1 MLTGFIIFSFLEF
14 YFCIS
19 QKEKMR
25 KIFKV
30 VPILFLIALIG
41 TYKIQNPIVYLAICF
56 GMIGDLFLISWN
68 KKMLFAGII
77 SFFVEHVLVAT
88 YIYTLHSVTFDWYY
102 IFVVLV
108 GMLIVFAGYWLV
120 TKKFLPVFFRCS
132 CTVYTSMLLFNV
144 ISLIVLFFIF
154 KDYKYLILFFAYII
168 FAFSDSLV
176 MRKRFIGDTKYLKF
190 FVMLTYYAAQLL
202 ITSAFIFL

>member
-102 IFVVLV
+102 IFAILV

-120 TKKFLPVFFRCS
+120 TKNSCQYFLDVHVLYIHRC
-132 CTVYTSMLLFNV
+132 F
-144 ISLIVLFFIF
+144 
-154 KDYKYLILFFAYII
+154 YL
-168 FAFSDSLV
+168 
-176 MRKRFIGDTKYLKF
+176 M
-190 FVMLTYYAAQLL
+190 
-202 ITSAFIFL
+202 

>member
-1 MLTGFIIFSFLEF
+1 MLTGFILFSFLEF

-68 KKMLFAGII
+68 KKMLFVGII
-77 SFFVEHVLVAT
+77 SFFIEHILVAT
-88 YIYTLHSVTFDWYY
+88 YAYTLHPIAFDWYY

-108 GMLIVFAGYWLV
+108 GMLIVFAGYWFA

-132 CTVYTSMLLFNV
+132 CTVYSSMLLFNT
-144 ISLIVLFFIF
+144 ISSIVLFLVFQ
-154 KDYKYLILFFAYII
+154 DYKYLILFFGYLI
-168 FAFSDSLV
+168 FTFSDSLV

-202 ITSAFIFL
+202 ITCAFIFL